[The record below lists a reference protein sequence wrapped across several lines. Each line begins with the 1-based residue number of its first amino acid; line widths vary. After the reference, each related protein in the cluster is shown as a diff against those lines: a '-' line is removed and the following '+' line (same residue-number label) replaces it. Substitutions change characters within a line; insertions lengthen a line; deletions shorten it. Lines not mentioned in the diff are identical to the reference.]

1 MEFKVSFFCVGEK
14 AGFLLGLPLQVL
26 PLLHLTALGV
36 SASVSSLPSATPTGR
51 FSLTQGLGTLRGAF
65 NPAHQSHLQN
75 HLFFSN

>member
-36 SASVSSLPSATPTGR
+36 SVSELTPVCHSYWEVQFDTGSWNSERSL
-51 FSLTQGLGTLRGAF
+51 
-65 NPAHQSHLQN
+65 
-75 HLFFSN
+75 